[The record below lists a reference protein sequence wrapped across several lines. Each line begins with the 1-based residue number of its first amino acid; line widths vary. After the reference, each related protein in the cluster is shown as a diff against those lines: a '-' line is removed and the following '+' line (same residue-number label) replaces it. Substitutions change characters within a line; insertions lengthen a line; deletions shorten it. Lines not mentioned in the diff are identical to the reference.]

1 MIDVRIL
8 RRFDRYVLGAATL
21 VLGPVVKLL
30 SAGRKPPSLRKVL
43 LIKLWAIGDSVLSL
57 PLIHAIRERY
67 PDSEIDVL
75 CHASNRAVFDNA
87 DGAVSNVVEIGIRN
101 VLPLFRKYDV
111 CFDTEPYLNLSAIL
125 SAYCAKRRVGFRNR
139 LRWLYYH
146 HTVDVDLNRHA
157 VEKYLEM
164 GAFFGIAGRDRL
176 VPLGGS
182 NRSREAAERLLR
194 ESGITPESAPVGFF
208 AAVGNSV
215 KARQWPVERFR
226 ELAKRILDD
235 GTAGRVVLFGTAED
249 RELNGIIRDGDPR
262 IVDLSGKATLEETFS
277 LIRSMNAFVSN
288 DTGPMHIAAAQ
299 GVRTLGIFG
308 PSSPVLWGPCGEG
321 NAHVWRGQEVCEY
334 CPCNVPHHGL
344 VPECYLKG
352 ERKDICIRA
361 VTVEEVYATFRRIM
375 GPEGSLLRRSSGPV
389 PAPAASPGR
398 RGGTPS

>member
-1 MIDVRIL
+1 MIDVKIL
-8 RRFDRYVLGAATL
+8 RRFDRYVLGAVTL

-30 SAGRKPPSLRKVL
+30 SSGGDPLPIRKVL

-57 PLIHAIRERY
+57 PLIRAIRDRY

-75 CHASNRAVFDNA
+75 CHASNRAVFDNT
-87 DGAVSNVVEIGIRN
+87 DGAVSNVVEIGFRN
-101 VLPLFRKYDV
+101 VLPLFRKYDI
-111 CFDTEPYLNLSAIL
+111 CFDTDPYLNLSAIL
-125 SAYCAKRRVGFRNR
+125 SAYCARRRVGFRNR

-146 HTVDVDLNRHA
+146 HTVDTGLNRHA
-157 VEKYLEM
+157 VGKYLEM
-164 GAFFGIAGRDRL
+164 ATFFGITGRNRL

-194 ESGITPESAPVGFF
+194 ENGITPEGAPVGFC

-215 KARQWPVERFR
+215 KARQWPRERFL

-235 GTAGRVVLFGTAED
+235 GTAGMVVLFGTGED
-249 RELNGIIRDGDPR
+249 RELNGFIRDGNPG
-262 IVDLSGKATLEETFS
+262 IVDLSGKATLEETFF
-277 LIRSMNAFVSN
+277 LIRSMKAFVSN

-299 GVRTLGIFG
+299 GVPTLGLFG
-308 PSSPVLWGPCGEG
+308 PSCPELWAPHGEG
-321 NAHVWRGQEVCEY
+321 NRHISHGREVCEY

-344 VPECYLKG
+344 VPECYLTG
-352 ERKDICIRA
+352 ERKDICIRT
-361 VTVEEVYATFRRIM
+361 VTVEEVYGA
-375 GPEGSLLRRSSGPV
+375 LRAMIPSSGPA

>member
-8 RRFDRYVLGAATL
+8 RRFDRYVLGAVTL

-30 SAGRKPPSLRKVL
+30 TSGREPPRLRKVL

-57 PLIHAIRERY
+57 PLIRAIRERY

-75 CHASNRAVFDNA
+75 CHASNRAVFDHA
-87 DGAVSNVVEIGIRN
+87 DGAVSNVVEIGFRN

-125 SAYCAKRRVGFRNR
+125 SAYCARRRVGFRNR
-139 LRWLYYH
+139 LRWLFYH
-146 HTVDVDLNRHA
+146 HTVDTGLDRHA

-164 GAFFGIAGRDRL
+164 GTFFGVSGRNRL

-182 NRSREAAERLLR
+182 SRSREAAERLLR
-194 ESGITPESAPVGFF
+194 ENGITPESVTVGLC

-215 KARQWPVERFR
+215 KARQWPKERFR
-226 ELAKRILDD
+226 ELAKRILAD
-235 GTAGRVVLFGTAED
+235 GTARAVVLFGTAED
-249 RELNGIIRDGDPR
+249 RDLNGFIRDGDPR
-262 IVDLSGKATLEETFS
+262 VVDLSGKATLEETFS
-277 LIRSMNAFVSN
+277 LIRSMSAFVSN

-308 PSSPVLWGPCGEG
+308 PSCPALWAPYGVG
-321 NAHVWRGQEVCEY
+321 NRHISRGREVCEY

-344 VPECYLKG
+344 VPECYLEG
-352 ERKDICIRA
+352 ERRDICIRSI
-361 VTVEEVYATFRRIM
+361 TVEEVYGT
-375 GPEGSLLRRSSGPV
+375 LRGMMRS
-389 PAPAASPGR
+389 
-398 RGGTPS
+398 